1 MPSLPD
7 NPPPAM
13 IQAARDFHKVEG
25 VNIGTA
31 GFVWLFFLHVHG
43 LISGRLSSLWAV
55 CWCVAPPCWAFCSL
69 CRRCRH
75 CPTSRPPPPAVPLG
89 APPLD
94 VDTSS
99 CRQRR
104 GLSTPPFSP
113 GCGPRC
119 HVALLRAG
127 GQGLFFC
134 KHLLGGEGSSVLH
147 LGPFLILIYIT
158 KSLSETGDPIYISEQ
173 RLSCLFSP
181 SFSLLTS
188 LFCNLRLSSLYLLVC
203 KRFCPTDGTKDC
215 FPQISVIVCQM
226 AWQVS
231 LPGIFLFVRTQVSVR
246 NTYHCVRQCKCT

>member
-1 MPSLPD
+1 MWTPH
-7 NPPPAM
+7 PAGSAEAY
-13 IQAARDFHKVEG
+13 Q
-25 VNIGTA
+25 
-31 GFVWLFFLHVHG
+31 
-43 LISGRLSSLWAV
+43 
-55 CWCVAPPCWAFCSL
+55 
-69 CRRCRH
+69 
-75 CPTSRPPPPAVPLG
+75 VPLSVL
-89 APPLD
+89 AAVLAAM
-94 VDTSS
+94 
-99 CRQRR
+99 
-104 GLSTPPFSP
+104 LPFCEQ
-113 GCGPRC
+113 GG
-119 HVALLRAG
+119 RA
-127 GQGLFFC
+127 FFC

-147 LGPFLILIYIT
+147 LGLFLIYIT
-158 KSLSETGDPIYISEQ
+158 MSLSETGNPIYISEQ